1 MNWRK
6 LDLFFSFFGQYVQE
20 WSNSSGLIIEET
32 CGFIDGHLT
41 EANNTIRLVRNGQ
54 RSLTSMHSQIPPQL
68 KADT

>member
-6 LDLFFSFFGQYVQE
+6 LDLFFPFFGQYVQE

-41 EANNTIRLVRNGQ
+41 KANNL
-54 RSLTSMHSQIPPQL
+54 
-68 KADT
+68 